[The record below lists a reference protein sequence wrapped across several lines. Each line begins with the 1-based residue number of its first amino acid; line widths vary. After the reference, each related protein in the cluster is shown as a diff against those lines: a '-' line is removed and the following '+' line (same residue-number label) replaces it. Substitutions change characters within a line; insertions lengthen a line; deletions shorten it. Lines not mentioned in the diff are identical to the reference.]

1 MTPSQ
6 QQTIINGVTVEDYEW
21 VIYYNKLVKA
31 SKQQPEMAQEQ
42 PATQAELLAQIAE
55 SQAVTKRL
63 LDKYKTD
70 HWLAPSLSVDA
81 EVFTPEPEP
90 EPESPPPPPPDDDMP
105 EVFLR
110 SPIIRA
116 PTLADRNISHI
127 FAPPPE
133 PVGQEETK
141 GSDDD
146 QSDQSSVC
154 SEQISLD
161 DDQSD
166 QSSVCSGLDDTE
178 PVTVKFQNGRKQKTK
193 PRSVFVD
200 SRWKKSKK
208 YWICRV
214 NGSHWRSKSGGASVI
229 EWGFKPMPSVTDP
242 IIGPVRII
250 KKNKNSVD
258 IVYRQQHAGKQMRR
272 GVTIKDNDEEF
283 GPYISVAF
291 TNRIYMRQNEAGDG
305 LDDE

>member
-6 QQTIINGVTVEDYEW
+6 QQSIINGVTVEDYEW
-21 VIYYNKLVKA
+21 TIYYNKLVKA

-42 PATQAELLAQIAE
+42 PATPAELLAQIAE

-63 LDKYKTD
+63 LEKYKAD

-81 EVFTPEPEP
+81 EVFTPEPEPEP

-146 QSDQSSVC
+146 SSVC
-154 SEQISLD
+154 SDITDE
-161 DDQSD
+161 
-166 QSSVCSGLDDTE
+166 T
-178 PVTVKFQNGRKQKTK
+178 PVKVRKLWEARTVVKNIN
-193 PRSVFVD
+193 D
-200 SRWKKSKK
+200 RWKKSKK
-208 YWICRV
+208 YYIAHLK
-214 NGSHWRSKSGGASVI
+214 NAGSGGAKTDKPAELV
-229 EWGFKPMPSVTDP
+229 WGWKATRGSTDP
-242 IIGPVRII
+242 IIGSVRIV
-250 KKNKNSVD
+250 KKNRNSVN
-258 IVYRQQHAGKQMRR
+258 VRYRHQHDGQQEKRCVRVRNNEDG
-272 GVTIKDNDEEF
+272 F
-283 GPYISVAF
+283 GDYICVETS
-291 TNRIYMRQNEAGDG
+291 NKIYLRQNEAGDG